1 MQTPEIKSV
10 QLGFN
15 SNKGLVR
22 EQNEDSFFTIPAENV
37 YMVADGVGGA
47 RSGDLASQTAVEEMA
62 MFVKENDINEIET
75 SAGIRR
81 YFDRCVRNANA
92 VVYKLAM
99 AEEENFGMA
108 TTVVLVYIR
117 DHKAYFMNIGDSRA
131 YLLRKGILT
140 QITDDH
146 TYVNTLVKCGEI
158 TEEDAKTHMQRNII
172 TRALGADQDVLPDF
186 FEENLETG
194 DIILLCSDGLY
205 GDVSDED
212 IIKILEDDQTM
223 QDTCQEL
230 IDKALEGG
238 GHDNITAVCLKI

>member
-1 MQTPEIKSV
+1 MQTPETKSV

-15 SNKGLVR
+15 SNTGLVR
-22 EQNEDSFFTIPAENV
+22 ELNEDSFFTIPAENI
-37 YMVADGVGGA
+37 YMVADGVGGGK
-47 RSGDLASQTAVEEMA
+47 SGDLASETAVEEMA
-62 MFVKENDINEIET
+62 LFVRDNDINEIET

-99 AEEENFGMA
+99 SDEDNFGMA
-108 TTVVLVYIR
+108 TTIVLVYIR

-131 YLLRKGILT
+131 YILRQGKLT
-140 QITDDH
+140 QITEDH

-186 FEENLETG
+186 YEENLEEG

-205 GDVSDED
+205 GDVSEED
-212 IIKILEDDQTM
+212 IIEILENDQAM
-223 QDTCQEL
+223 QDTCQTL
-230 IDKALEGG
+230 IEKALEGG